1 MRSVLWG
8 LYQVAWGGL
17 LLVAGPF
24 LLVRRGRHYF
34 QSVLRR
40 LGKGTGRP
48 ASPGALWLHAVS
60 VGEVGVAATL
70 IRSLPAD
77 LPLLVTT
84 VTPTGQARA
93 VAQLGDRAAV
103 DYLPYDLGFAVRRFF
118 RRHSPGALIL
128 VEGDYWPLVLREARR
143 REMKV
148 AVVNGRV
155 GDRSFRRML
164 TFRRWLD
171 PLFGGV
177 DRFGLQTQGDA
188 DRLAALGVEPGRLH
202 VTGNLKFEIREP
214 PELPDLER
222 SLRSLASGRPLFV
235 AGSTM
240 EGEEEA
246 VLTAFAAAGGSK
258 RALLVLAP
266 RHPERWGAVEALI
279 KARGFAAVRRTALP
293 LDGTATSGDAVA
305 VVLLD
310 SLGELASVYGWAR
323 GSFVGG
329 TLVPKGGHNP
339 LEPARVGVPVA
350 VGPSMENFREMA
362 EIFDRLAAWGRVTD
376 AESLGVL
383 WKGWLDR
390 PDEARELGE
399 RALRLV
405 LENRG
410 AEERTLAMLAPLL
423 PVQAQGGGKD

>member
-24 LLVRRGRHYF
+24 LLVRRGRHYL

-40 LGKGTGRP
+40 LGKGTGEP
-48 ASPGALWLHAVS
+48 ARPGALWLHAVS

-70 IRSLPAD
+70 VRSLPPD

-93 VAQLGDRAAV
+93 VAQLGGRAAV
-103 DYLPYDLGFAVRRFF
+103 DYLPYDLGFAVRRFY
-118 RRHSPGALIL
+118 RRHSPGALVL
-128 VEGDYWPLVLREARR
+128 VEGDYWPLVLREAKRR
-143 REMKV
+143 GMKV

-164 TFRRWLD
+164 AFRRWLG

-177 DRFGLQTQGDA
+177 ERFGLQTRADA
-188 DRLAALGVEPGRLH
+188 DRLAALGVDPGRLQ

-214 PELPDLER
+214 PELPALDR
-222 SLRSLASGRPLFV
+222 ALRAQASGRPLLV

-246 VLTAFAAAGGSK
+246 VLTAFAASGGGE

-266 RHPERWGAVEALI
+266 RHPERWGAVEALVR
-279 KARGFAAVRRTALP
+279 ARDFAALRRSALEGG
-293 LDGTATSGDAVA
+293 DGAGGAVA

-310 SLGELASVYGWAR
+310 SLGELASVYRLAR

-339 LEPARVGVPVA
+339 LEPARLGVPVA
-350 VGPSMENFREMA
+350 VGPSMENFREIA
-362 EIFDRLAAWGRVTD
+362 ETFDRLAAWGRVAD
-376 AESLGVL
+376 AEALGAL
-383 WKGWLDR
+383 WKSWLDR
-390 PDEARELGE
+390 PEEARELGE

-405 LENRG
+405 EENRG
-410 AEERTLAMLAPLL
+410 AAEKTLALLAPLL
-423 PVQAQGGGKD
+423 PAPAEGEGGG